1 MVEKPTAATTT
12 DDAQQQGSGG
22 STVSKPAGGE
32 AYPGQDK
39 AVLDHLASRQWD
51 ETHGMEWFKNEW
63 NKQHPDHP
71 FANASEL
78 SDAIR
83 AALLRDNGRP
93 EAVAETMRQ
102 LESFDKP

>member
-1 MVEKPTAATTT
+1 M
-12 DDAQQQGSGG
+12 
-22 STVSKPAGGE
+22 
-32 AYPGQDK
+32 
-39 AVLDHLASRQWD
+39 ASHQWD
-51 ETHGMEWFKNEW
+51 DQHGMEWFKNEW
-63 NKQHPDHP
+63 NKKHPNQP
-71 FANASEL
+71 FTNAQQL